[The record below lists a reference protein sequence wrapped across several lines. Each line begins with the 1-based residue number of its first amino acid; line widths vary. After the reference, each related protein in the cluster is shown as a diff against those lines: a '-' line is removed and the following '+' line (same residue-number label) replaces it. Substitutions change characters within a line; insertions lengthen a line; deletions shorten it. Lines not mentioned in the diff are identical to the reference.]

1 MAKVGVILSGCGVFD
16 GSEIHE
22 SVLTLLALDKAGAS
36 VHIFAPSG
44 PQKHVVDHVRNKV
57 APGEERDILEESARI
72 ARGKIQEISRADLKS
87 LDALI
92 FPGGSGI
99 VKNLSNFSDQGP
111 QCTLMPKVERL
122 IIDALEQKKVL
133 GFMCLAPL
141 LAAKAGVRAGRKPL
155 VTLGNDP
162 NMAKA
167 VEAIGAIHKNC
178 PADDV
183 VIDTQNQIVTTPAY
197 MLARSISEA
206 ETGITKLVRS
216 VLSMI

>member
-1 MAKVGVILSGCGVFD
+1 MATVGVILSGCGIFD

-36 VHIFAPSG
+36 ARLFAPSG

-57 APGEERDILEESARI
+57 VKGEERDILEESARI
-72 ARGKIQEISRADLKS
+72 ARGKIEDISRADLS
-87 LDALI
+87 RLDALI
-92 FPGGSGI
+92 FPGGSGV

-111 QCTLMPKVERL
+111 ECSLVPKVERL

-141 LAAKAGVRAGRKPL
+141 LAAKAGVKAGRKPL

-162 NMAKA
+162 DMAKA
-167 VEAIGAIHKNC
+167 VEAMGAKHKNC

-183 VIDTQNQIVTTPAY
+183 VIDTQNQIVSTPAY

>member
-1 MAKVGVILSGCGVFD
+1 MATVGVILSGCGIFD

-57 APGEERDILEESARI
+57 VKGEERDILEESARI
-72 ARGKIQEISRADLKS
+72 ARGKIQDISRADLNS

-111 QCTLMPKVERL
+111 QCTLVPKVERL

-141 LAAKAGVRAGRKPL
+141 LAAKAGVRAGCKPL

-162 NMAKA
+162 DMARA
-167 VEAIGAIHKNC
+167 VEAMGAEHKNC
-178 PADDV
+178 PAVDV

-206 ETGITKLVRS
+206 ETGITKLVRT

>member
-1 MAKVGVILSGCGVFD
+1 MATVGVILSGCGIFD

-36 VHIFAPSG
+36 VQIFAPSG

-57 APGEERDILEESARI
+57 VRGEERDILEESARI
-72 ARGKIQEISRADLKS
+72 ARGKIQDISRADLYM

-99 VKNLSNFSDQGP
+99 VKNLSNFSEKGP
-111 QCTLMPKVERL
+111 QCTLLPKVERL
-122 IIDALEQKKVL
+122 IIDALEEKKVM

-141 LAAKAGVRAGRKPL
+141 LAAKAGVRAGHKPL

-162 NMAKA
+162 DMAKA
-167 VEAIGAIHKNC
+167 VESMGAEHKNC
-178 PADDV
+178 TAGDI
-183 VIDTQNQIVTTPAY
+183 VIDTRNHIVTTPAY

-206 ETGITKLVRS
+206 ETGISKLVRT

>member
-1 MAKVGVILSGCGVFD
+1 MATVGVILSGCGIFD

-57 APGEERDILEESARI
+57 VKGEERDILEESARI
-72 ARGKIQEISRADLKS
+72 ARGKIQNISRADLNS

-111 QCTLMPKVERL
+111 QCTLVPKVERL

-162 NMAKA
+162 DMARA
-167 VEAIGAIHKNC
+167 VEAMGAEHKNC
-178 PADDV
+178 PAVDV

-206 ETGITKLVRS
+206 ETGITKLVRT

>member
-44 PQKHVVDHVRNKV
+44 PQKHVVDYVRNKV

-99 VKNLSNFSDQGP
+99 VKNLSNFSDKGP

-141 LAAKAGVRAGRKPL
+141 LAAKAGVRAGHKPL

>member
-1 MAKVGVILSGCGVFD
+1 MATVGVILSGCGIFD

-57 APGEERDILEESARI
+57 VKGEERDILEESARI
-72 ARGKIQEISRADLKS
+72 ARGKIQDISRADLNS

-111 QCTLMPKVERL
+111 QCTLVPKVERL

-162 NMAKA
+162 DMARA
-167 VEAIGAIHKNC
+167 VEAMGAEHKNC
-178 PADDV
+178 PAVDV

-206 ETGITKLVRS
+206 ETGITKLVRT